1 MNELRLRF
9 LEMFMNKNYSVLSML
24 SDVNYINF
32 KKKTRETR
40 NVLAIAII
48 HYFA

>member
-1 MNELRLRF
+1 MNELRLCF

-24 SDVNYINF
+24 SDVNYINL
-32 KKKTRETR
+32 KKKTR